1 MYLKKV
7 EKQGCK
13 NSKKII
19 DPLTCGMAF
28 KQERSSKWHIY
39 LIIIKYFGEL
49 TDTNC
54 KRDESVIS
62 QQDKI
67 SISTRLFQKV
77 YRKFAPFPLNFGG
90 IIKHSG
96 K

>member
-1 MYLKKV
+1 
-7 EKQGCK
+7 
-13 NSKKII
+13 
-19 DPLTCGMAF
+19 MAF

-39 LIIIKYFGEL
+39 LIIINYFGEL

-67 SISTRLFQKV
+67 SISTQLFYSV
-77 YRKFAPFPLNFGG
+77 YKFGYFTYVRIRKFDPFPLKFCRR
-90 IIKHSG
+90 IYYSG